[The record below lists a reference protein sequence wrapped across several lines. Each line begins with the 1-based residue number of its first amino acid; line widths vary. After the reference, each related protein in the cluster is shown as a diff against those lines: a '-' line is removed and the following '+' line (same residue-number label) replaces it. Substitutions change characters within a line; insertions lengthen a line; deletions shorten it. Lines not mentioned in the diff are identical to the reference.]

1 MKKYFLI
8 GSVGLLT
15 TLAVTATVL
24 GDKKPAKKTAATK
37 CCKKMD
43 AAQCKTMS
51 KKNCATMERTHCF
64 DMAMKTKAQ

>member
-1 MKKYFLI
+1 MKKYILI
-8 GSVGLLT
+8 GSAALLT

-24 GDKKPAKKTAATK
+24 GDKKPAKKTAASK

-43 AAQCKTMS
+43 AAQCKTVS
-51 KKNCATMERTHCF
+51 KKTCASTERTHCF